1 MGKGKKKS
9 KESIT
14 PKTKTKPVLL
24 KSNNSINTRLSSY
37 TPNFT
42 VAFSVLITV
51 RLLSAVYNLVADCDE
66 TFNYWEPTHYLM
78 YGYGFQTW
86 EYR

>member
-1 MGKGKKKS
+1 METRQRRGKTEKGRGKEQQVS
-9 KESIT
+9 QT
-14 PKTKTKPVLL
+14 QV
-24 KSNNSINTRLSSY
+24 NTRLSSY
-37 TPNFT
+37 TPNLS
-42 VAFSVLITV
+42 VALGLLATI
-51 RLLSAVYNLVADCDE
+51 RLLSALYNLVADCDE

>member
-1 MGKGKKKS
+1 MG
-9 KESIT
+9 E
-14 PKTKTKPVLL
+14 TKPAMPASSAV
-24 KSNNSINTRLSSY
+24 NTRLSSY

-42 VAFSVLITV
+42 VAVSVLITV

-78 YGYGFQTW
+78 FGYGFQTW